1 MKKGLTKT
9 RSGTVA
15 ALDIGSTKICCF
27 IAHASDAVAAPLI
40 GINHEDTARPRVVGV
55 GHQISKGVKSGV
67 IVDMDAA
74 EDSIL
79 TAVQAAENMAGEQ
92 IDRVFVNLAGGH
104 PASQTY
110 DIEVPLEGQEIS
122 DRDLRHVLDQWH
134 RIKPTPERTLIHS
147 IPLGFSLDQTS
158 GIRDPRGMVGQTL
171 GTNMHV
177 VTAQVGA
184 VRNLAAVIRRC
195 HLEIEGFV
203 VAPLASGLAALVED
217 EKDLGV
223 TVIDMG
229 GGTTSI
235 AVFFDGHPIYTDCIP
250 IGGSHITADVAH
262 GLSTS
267 LADAERLKTL
277 YGGATVSPLDDQEM
291 IDVPLIGE
299 DQHGIANHIPK
310 SHLIQIIKPRLE
322 ETFELVRERLEQS
335 GFERLAGRRVVL
347 TGGGSQLP
355 GLRDLAQLVLQK
367 QIRMCRPLR
376 IQGLA
381 EAAGGPAF
389 ATCAGLLTYA
399 VNPQIDAPRVVR
411 SMSPSAP
418 ALLSRVSRW
427 LREYF

>member
-1 MKKGLTKT
+1 MKKGIAKS

-27 IAHASDAVAAPLI
+27 IAHASDASATPLI
-40 GINHEDTARPRVVGV
+40 GLNHADGARPRVVGV

-74 EDSIL
+74 EESIL
-79 TAVQAAENMAGEQ
+79 TAVQAAESMAGEQ

-110 DIEVPLEGQEIS
+110 DFELPLEGQEIN
-122 DRDLRHVLDQWH
+122 DRDLRDILDQWH
-134 RIKPTPERTLIHS
+134 YIKTTPEQTLIHS
-147 IPLGFSLDQTS
+147 IPLGFSLDQTN

-171 GTNMHV
+171 GANMHV
-177 VTAQVGA
+177 VTAQAGA
-184 VRNLAAVIRRC
+184 VRNLAGVIRRC
-195 HLEIEGFV
+195 HLDIEGFV

-229 GGTTSI
+229 GGTTTM
-235 AVFFDGHPIYTDCIP
+235 AVFFNGHPIYTDCIP
-250 IGGSHITADVAH
+250 VGGGHITADVAH

-277 YGGATVSPLDDQEM
+277 YGSAAISPLDDQEM
-291 IDVPLIGE
+291 IDVPLVGE
-299 DQHGIANHIPK
+299 IQDGIANHIPK
-310 SHLIQIIKPRLE
+310 SHLIAIIKPRLE
-322 ETFELVRERLEQS
+322 ETFELVRDRLEES
-335 GFERLAGRRVVL
+335 GFDRLAGRRVVL

-367 QIRMCRPLR
+367 QVRMGRPLR

-399 VNPQIDAPRVVR
+399 VNPQIDAPRMAR
-411 SMSPSAP
+411 SAP
-418 ALLSRVSRW
+418 KTKPSLFGRVGKW
-427 LREYF
+427 FQEHY